1 MLVGTAA
8 VLSMNMH
15 AGPAPGRRDSV
26 TGKRRFK
33 FKAGGHLFIHTFRAA
48 VSIEK
53 FCGVSLPKA
62 EANATKI
69 SKVQGHGATF
79 LPCCFQGLQTN
90 GTDSETLFSSGEKTP
105 GCKDMWTNNIEKFGC
120 KMWWNL
126 NSSLH
131 RNSYEHRN
139 DGVIIMWWV
148 KANNIQSAKNP

>member
-1 MLVGTAA
+1 MGTAA

-15 AGPAPGRRDSV
+15 AGRAPGWRDSV

-69 SKVQGHGATF
+69 GKVWGHGTMF

-90 GTDSETLFSSGEKTP
+90 GRDSEHFFPLPINNT
-105 GCKDMWTNNIEKFGC
+105 CDDMWTNNIETFGC
-120 KMWWNL
+120 KM
-126 NSSLH
+126 
-131 RNSYEHRN
+131 
-139 DGVIIMWWV
+139 
-148 KANNIQSAKNP
+148 